1 LLKQLFD
8 LTGKAVV
15 VTGGSRG
22 LGLQIA
28 EAVCEYG
35 GNVVLVAR
43 NRDDLDAAAKHL
55 RSRAGSVG
63 VVVANLKDPDVA
75 VRVVDEA
82 ARCFGTID
90 VLVNNAGKSWVSPA
104 EIYPLDGWEQVM
116 TINSTLPFLLAREV
130 GHQHFIPRRSGKILN
145 VASIGGLRGNRPD
158 LGLNMLAYNAS
169 KAALVGL
176 TRALASEWGQFNI
189 NVNALC
195 PGFFPTQLAV
205 SAIDAFK
212 DKLLPT
218 IPLARFGGAEDLKG
232 PSLLLISEAGRHI
245 TGQCI
250 VVDGG
255 AIAV

>member
-1 LLKQLFD
+1 LLKHLFD
-8 LTGKAVV
+8 LTGQTVV

-43 NRDDLDAAAKHL
+43 KPEELDAAAKHL
-55 RSRAGSVG
+55 RSRAGSVA
-63 VVVANLKDPDVA
+63 VVAANLQEPDVA
-75 VRVVDEA
+75 TAVIGEA
-82 ARCFGTID
+82 ARCFGSID
-90 VLVNNAGKSWVSPA
+90 VLVNNAGKSWASPA
-104 EIYPLDGWEQVM
+104 EIYPLAGWDKVM
-116 TINSTLPFLLAREV
+116 TLNLTLPFLLAREV
-130 GHQHFIPRRSGKILN
+130 GHQHFIPRRSGRILN
-145 VASIGGLRGNRPD
+145 IASIGGLRGNRPD
-158 LGLNMLAYNAS
+158 LGMNTLAYNAS
-169 KAALVGL
+169 KSALIGM
-176 TRALASEWGQFNI
+176 TRTLASEWGKYNI

-195 PGFFPTQLAV
+195 PGFFPTQLAAE
-205 SAIDAFK
+205 AIDAFK

-218 IPLARFGGAEDLKG
+218 IPLGRFGGAEDLKG
-232 PSLLLISEAGRHI
+232 PALLLISEAGRHI